1 MSEAKP
7 VTLIAPLFWRAL
19 DPLDFSQGL
28 PGRFPLSPLALVKPL
43 LAHATG
49 LGYIADVVEK
59 QEESDPAPSP
69 VARRVVLLVE
79 PTLQQVAET
88 WSDPVT
94 GAYRFDGLNMSA
106 RFTVVAYDHL
116 RNWRAVIADGLAA
129 KAVQP

>member
-1 MSEAKP
+1 MSDGP
-7 VTLIAPLFWRAL
+7 ITSVGVMFLSVLV
-19 DPLDFSQGL
+19 PLDFTPGV
-28 PGRFPLSPLALVKPL
+28 PGRPWLQAPLNARPL

-69 VARRVVLLVE
+69 VSRRVVLLVE

-88 WSDPVT
+88 WSDPAT
-94 GAYRFDGLNMSA
+94 GAYRFDGLSMSA

>member
-1 MSEAKP
+1 MSGKP
-7 VTLIAPLFWRAL
+7 VTLGGPWFQQLSL
-19 DPLDFSQGL
+19 VPPDFSHGL
-28 PGRFPLSPLALVKPL
+28 PGRFAPAKLVSVKPL
-43 LAHATG
+43 LAHAIG
-49 LGYIADVVEK
+49 LGFIASTVEK

-94 GAYRFDGLNMSA
+94 GAYRFDGLSMSA

-116 RNWRAVIADGLAA
+116 RNWRAVIADGLSA
-129 KAVQP
+129 KAVQS

>member
-1 MSEAKP
+1 MSEVAINWVGVDVVPILTP
-7 VTLIAPLFWRAL
+7 V
-19 DPLDFSQGL
+19 DFSQAL
-28 PGRFPLSPLALVKPL
+28 PLLQTPPVLWLAL
-43 LAHATG
+43 LAHARG
-49 LGYIADVVEK
+49 QGHIAATVEK
-59 QEESDPAPSP
+59 QVDNDPAPSP
-69 VARRVVLLVE
+69 VSRRVVLLVE

-94 GAYRFDGLNMSA
+94 GAYRFDGLSMAA

>member
-1 MSEAKP
+1 MSGKP
-7 VTLIAPLFWRAL
+7 VTLSGPLFL
-19 DPLDFSQGL
+19 PLLQPLDFSHGL
-28 PGRFPLSPLALVKPL
+28 PGRFPGAQIALFKPL
-43 LAHATG
+43 LAHAVG

-69 VARRVVLLVE
+69 VSRRVVLLVE

-88 WSDPVT
+88 WSDPAT
-94 GAYRFDGLNMSA
+94 GAYRFDGLSMSA

>member
-1 MSEAKP
+1 MSGELL
-7 VTLIAPLFWRAL
+7 TLVGPLFWRVL
-19 DPLDFSQGL
+19 PPHDFSHGL
-28 PGRFPLSPLALVKPL
+28 PGHFPGAQVALVQPL
-43 LAHATG
+43 LSHAAG

-59 QEESDPAPSP
+59 QVGDDTVPSP

-94 GAYRFDGLNMSA
+94 GAYRFDGLSMSA

>member
-1 MSEAKP
+1 MSGKP
-7 VTLIAPLFWRAL
+7 ITLIAPLFWRL
-19 DPLDFSQGL
+19 LEPLDFSQGS
-28 PGRFPLSPLALVKPL
+28 PGRVLISPTALVKPL
-43 LAHATG
+43 LTHAMG
-49 LGYIADVVEK
+49 LGYIADTVEK
-59 QEESDPAPSP
+59 QEDNDPAPSP

-88 WSDPVT
+88 WSDPAT
-94 GAYRFDGLNMSA
+94 GAYRFDGLSMSA

>member
-1 MSEAKP
+1 MSEVPLTAHSVLHVPLLHPRPAGWP
-7 VTLIAPLFWRAL
+7 VTVADRPVAL
-19 DPLDFSQGL
+19 L
-28 PGRFPLSPLALVKPL
+28 KPL
-43 LAHATG
+43 LGHAMG

-59 QEESDPAPSP
+59 QEKTDPAPSP
-69 VARRVVLLVE
+69 VSRRVVLLVE
-79 PTLQQVAET
+79 PSLQQVAQT

-94 GAYRFDGLNMSA
+94 GAYRFDGLSMSA

>member
-1 MSEAKP
+1 MIDGP
-7 VTLIAPLFWRAL
+7 LITHSAM
-19 DPLDFSQGL
+19 
-28 PGRFPLSPLALVKPL
+28 LVPL
-43 LAHATG
+43 LVPKNFAPGWPKFVADRPVLWLMPLLGHASG
-49 LGYIADVVEK
+49 LGYIASTVEK

-88 WSDPVT
+88 VSDPVT
-94 GAYRFDGLNMSA
+94 GAYRFDGLSMSA

>member
-1 MSEAKP
+1 MISGP
-7 VTLIAPLFWRAL
+7 VTLVGCETLRFLPAP
-19 DPLDFSQGL
+19 DYSKGL
-28 PGRFPLSPLALVKPL
+28 PGKFIGAQPVLTKPL

-59 QEESDPAPSP
+59 QEASDPAPSP
-69 VARRVVLLVE
+69 VSRRVVLLVE

-88 WSDPVT
+88 WSDPTT
-94 GAYRFDGLNMSA
+94 GAYRFDGLSMSA

>member
-1 MSEAKP
+1 MSEVPLTAHSVLHVPLLHPLPAGWP
-7 VTLIAPLFWRAL
+7 VAVADRPVAL
-19 DPLDFSQGL
+19 L
-28 PGRFPLSPLALVKPL
+28 KPL
-43 LAHATG
+43 LGHAMG

-69 VARRVVLLVE
+69 VSRRVVLLVE
-79 PTLQQVAET
+79 PSLQQVAQT

-94 GAYRFDGLNMSA
+94 GAYRFDGLSMSA

>member
-1 MSEAKP
+1 M
-7 VTLIAPLFWRAL
+7 
-19 DPLDFSQGL
+19 
-28 PGRFPLSPLALVKPL
+28 
-43 LAHATG
+43 G

-59 QEESDPAPSP
+59 QEKTDPAPSP
-69 VARRVVLLVE
+69 VSRRVVLLVE
-79 PTLQQVAET
+79 PSLQQVAQT

-94 GAYRFDGLNMSA
+94 GAYRFDGLSMSA

>member
-1 MSEAKP
+1 MSSVPAT
-7 VTLIAPLFWRAL
+7 VVGPLFWRVLSPHDYAH
-19 DPLDFSQGL
+19 GL
-28 PGRFPLSPLALVKPL
+28 PGRHPQQIAIAKPL
-43 LAHATG
+43 LGHSIG

-69 VARRVVLLVE
+69 VSRRVVLLVE

-94 GAYRFDGLNMSA
+94 GAYRFDGLSMSA

-116 RNWRAVIADGLAA
+116 RNWRAVIANGLAA
-129 KAVQP
+129 KVVQP